1 MFMLKLITFALFPWV
16 CAPNV
21 PIWKCV
27 LRRVSNIK
35 KVAEIYVPTDAI
47 SIIYEVLDRYHT
59 SRP

>member
-1 MFMLKLITFALFPWV
+1 MFMLKLITFALFPRA

-27 LRRVSNIK
+27 FRRVSNIK

-47 SIIYEVLDRYHT
+47 YVIYDILDRDHA
-59 SRP
+59 SGQ